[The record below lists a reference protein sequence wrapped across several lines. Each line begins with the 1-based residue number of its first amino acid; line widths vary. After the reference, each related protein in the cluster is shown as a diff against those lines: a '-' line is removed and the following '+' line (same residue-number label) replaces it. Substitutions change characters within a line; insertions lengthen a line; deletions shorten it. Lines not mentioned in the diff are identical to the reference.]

1 MCYANSHLWFIAYY
15 GSLSA
20 VVYSAKQLNHGLEEV
35 ASQATK
41 LNNTVQASTLLH
53 AGGSE
58 LEYTENLAS

>member
-1 MCYANSHLWFIAYY
+1 MVYSLAYY
-15 GSLSA
+15 GSPSI

-41 LNNTVQASTLLH
+41 LNNTLQASTLLH

-58 LEYTENLAS
+58 LEYSENLAS